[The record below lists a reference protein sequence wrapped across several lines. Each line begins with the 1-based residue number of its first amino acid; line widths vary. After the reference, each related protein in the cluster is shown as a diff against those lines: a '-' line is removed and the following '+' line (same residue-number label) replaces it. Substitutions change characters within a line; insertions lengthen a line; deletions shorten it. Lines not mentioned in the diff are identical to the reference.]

1 MIRTIIGG
9 IAVGIANIIPGVSGG
24 TMMVILGVFNRV
36 MDAISNLLK
45 RDNPNR
51 LADVLF
57 LGELLLGAAIG
68 LIGFAKVLGYLLS
81 EFEVQTMYW
90 FIGLIAFSIPVF
102 LKAEVKGKGKVKGL
116 PTLIGMAIIFAL
128 VYFNPGEASDVH
140 VVYPDVSVWL
150 CVKLVLIGAIGGA
163 SMLLPGVSGSM
174 VLLILG
180 EYYLFRAYLANVLLF
195 QLNILIPLGF
205 MGIGII
211 LGIVISA
218 KVCGYFLKHNHDA
231 TISFILGLIIA
242 STLVLIPLDAAYDM
256 NLILTSFIS
265 FAFGGVM
272 VMGIE
277 KIAG

>member
-1 MIRTIIGG
+1 M
-9 IAVGIANIIPGVSGG
+9 
-24 TMMVILGVFNRV
+24 
-36 MDAISNLLK
+36 K

-51 LADVLF
+51 LADLLF

>member
-1 MIRTIIGG
+1 MLYTREDLHGG
-9 IAVGIANIIPGVSGG
+9 MSNDKNNNRRNCHRDREYYSGCQRWNDDG
-24 TMMVILGVFNRV
+24 HLRVFNRV

-51 LADVLF
+51 LADLLF

-150 CVKLVLIGAIGGA
+150 CV
-163 SMLLPGVSGSM
+163 S
-174 VLLILG
+174 
-180 EYYLFRAYLANVLLF
+180 
-195 QLNILIPLGF
+195 
-205 MGIGII
+205 
-211 LGIVISA
+211 
-218 KVCGYFLKHNHDA
+218 
-231 TISFILGLIIA
+231 
-242 STLVLIPLDAAYDM
+242 
-256 NLILTSFIS
+256 
-265 FAFGGVM
+265 
-272 VMGIE
+272 
-277 KIAG
+277 